1 MKRDIDLRGAS
12 RRDFVKGVV
21 TTCAALGLGPT
32 RALEILDK
40 LGGSA
45 LAAEYTPRYTV
56 HIVFGTGSFSW
67 LTLLFP
73 APKVISTFQQGVYA
87 YDSPSKVDMMTVAGS
102 RQLAVR
108 KVPMTGKRLWEG
120 YGDKKLMS
128 AFVVGRPVA
137 HDVSELN
144 TNTLPGG
151 VGGSVQLMAGT
162 AAIQVALK
170 TLVPAIGINFNN
182 RSMPYGTAPG
192 APAQSNVT
200 STDGMIS
207 LFSSSASQVITRLQS
222 NPDMSESDRQ
232 KAFQYYYTAFI
243 GETKGS
249 QNPTRQRAF
258 SDSRVAV
265 NLLAKNLRTELQ
277 DKPGQKEMWS
287 NNVDKVFPFAQALIV
302 TANAFRLGLCAQV
315 SIPGPNDDP
324 HPAFADGTGASAGRI
339 ADGYA
344 TALQYFMDTLAT
356 VDSPLHPGKKI
367 SDSVVITMGGDTP
380 KNCFVAD
387 NWPDGTPGG
396 SNQVY
401 VMSQGL
407 CKPGWFG
414 DLSPGAKKLF
424 NPASGA
430 LLNTNTDLGATTEDI
445 VRNGV
450 MASILYATTGGDD
463 RRARDFYTGD
473 YGGLINASL
482 TG

>member
-12 RRDFVKGVV
+12 RRNFVKGVV
-21 TTCAALGLGPT
+21 STCAALGLGPT

-40 LGGSA
+40 MGGSA

-56 HIVFGTGSFSW
+56 HLVFGTGSFSW

-73 APKVISTFQQGVYA
+73 PPKVISQFAAGFA
-87 YDSPSKVDMMTVAGS
+87 YDAPTKTEMLTFGN

-108 KVPMTGKRLWEG
+108 KLPSGKRLWQD
-120 YGDKKLMS
+120 YGDKKAVS
-128 AFVVGRPVA
+128 AFVVGRPLA
-137 HDVSELN
+137 HDISDVN
-144 TNTLPGG
+144 TNPLPGG
-151 VGGSVQLMAGT
+151 VGGEVQLMAGT
-162 AAIQVALK
+162 SSIQVALK
-170 TLVPAIGINFNN
+170 TLVSVIGINFNN
-182 RSMPYGTAPG
+182 RAMPYGRALGVPG
-192 APAQSNVT
+192 QSNVT
-200 STDGMIS
+200 SADGMIG
-207 LFSSSASQVITRLQS
+207 LFSSSASQVVSRLQQDL
-222 NPDMSESDRQ
+222 NQ

-258 SDSRVAV
+258 TDSRLAV

-277 DKPGQKEMWS
+277 PKAGQKEMWS
-287 NNVDKVFPFAQALIV
+287 NNVDKVFPFAEALIV

-324 HPAFADGTGASAGRI
+324 HSAFADGTGTSAGRI

-344 TALQYFMDTLAT
+344 TALQMFMDTLAQI
-356 VDSPLHPGKKI
+356 DSPFHPGKKI
-367 SDSVVITMGGDTP
+367 SDALVMTMCGDTP
-380 KNCFVAD
+380 KNAFVAS

-414 DLSPGAKKLF
+414 DLAPGSKRLF
-424 NPASGA
+424 NPASGQ
-430 LLNTNTDLGATTEDI
+430 LLNANGDLGPTTEDI

-473 YGGLINASL
+473 FGGLVNPALS
-482 TG
+482 

>member
-40 LGGSA
+40 VGGSA
-45 LAAEYTPRYTV
+45 LAAEYTPRFTV
-56 HIVFGTGSFSW
+56 HLVFGTGSFSW

-73 APKVISTFQQGVYA
+73 APKVITQFQGTFA
-87 YDSPSKVDMMTVAGS
+87 YDAAAKAEVLNLENN

-108 KVPMTGKRLWEG
+108 KLPSGKRLWQD
-120 YGDKKLMS
+120 YGEKKLMTS
-128 AFVVGRPVA
+128 FVVGRPLA
-137 HDVSELN
+137 HDISDTN

-151 VGGSVQLMAGT
+151 VGGEVQLMAGT
-162 AAIQVALK
+162 SAIQQSLK
-170 TLVPAIGINFNN
+170 TLVPAIGVNFNN
-182 RSMPYGTAPG
+182 RPMPYGRAPG

-200 STDGMIS
+200 NTSGMIG
-207 LFSSSASQVITRLQS
+207 LFSSAASQVVTRLQQDP
-222 NPDMSESDRQ
+222 NQ

-258 SDSRVAV
+258 SDSRLAV
-265 NLLAKNLRTELQ
+265 NLLAKNLRTELEP
-277 DKPGQKEMWS
+277 KTGQKEMWS
-287 NNVDKVFPFAQALIV
+287 NNVDKVFPFAEALIV
-302 TANAFRLGLCAQV
+302 AANAFRLGLCAQV

-344 TALQYFMDTLAT
+344 TALQMFMDTLAQT
-356 VDSPLHPGKKI
+356 DSPFHPGKKI
-367 SDSVVITMGGDTP
+367 SDQLILTMCGDTP
-380 KNCFVAD
+380 KNCFVKD

-396 SNQVY
+396 SNQIY

-414 DLSPGAKKLF
+414 DLTPNSKRLI
-424 NPASGA
+424 NPSTGN
-430 LLNTNTDLGATTEDI
+430 LLAANNELGPTTEDI
-445 VRNGV
+445 VRNGA
-450 MASILYATTGGDD
+450 MAAILYATTGGDD
-463 RRARDFYTGD
+463 RRTRDFYTGD
-473 YGGLINASL
+473 FGGLINAALS
-482 TG
+482 